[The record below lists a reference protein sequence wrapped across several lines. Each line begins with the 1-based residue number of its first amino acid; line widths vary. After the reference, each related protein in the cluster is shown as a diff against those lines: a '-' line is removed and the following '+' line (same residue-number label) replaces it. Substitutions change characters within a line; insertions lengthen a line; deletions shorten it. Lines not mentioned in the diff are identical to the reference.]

1 MEKLVRALLT
11 GADMRTTFLMAV
23 LALCACG
30 ADGANGEFG
39 KVRFSMVF
47 DAQEVS
53 DFSPPVAL
61 GSSLL
66 IKLEEPSAVP
76 AGEAKEPGF
85 PELTLEVKPVGHKGT
100 AKVLPLG
107 FAQYAVQ
114 LDAEGDYQLVAKEK
128 ETTLDSLSLKSAKA
142 DHIRLSPKAT
152 TTTTVRNGTT
162 SCVRADTVD
171 VKDVVLRKNQTVAYY
186 VTAADK
192 DDKAMLGLLGLT
204 ASEDGDVLELDTTWL
219 FETSQ
224 PNGLIVSPKGTLTDK
239 ATVHLSEASGLTLD
253 VEIKT
258 LNENATPSCN

>member
-1 MEKLVRALLT
+1 
-11 GADMRTTFLMAV
+11 MRTTSWLAV

-30 ADGANGEFG
+30 ADGANGQFG

-66 IKLEEPSAVP
+66 IKLEEPAAV
-76 AGEAKEPGF
+76 AQGEAKEPGF
-85 PELTLEVKPVGHKGT
+85 PELSLEVKPVGHKGS

-114 LDAEGDYQLVAKEK
+114 LDSEGDYQLVAKEK
-128 ETTLDSLSLKSAKA
+128 ETTLDSLSIKSAKA
-142 DHIRLSPKAT
+142 DHIRLSPKASMT
-152 TTTTVRNGTT
+152 TSIKSGTS
-162 SCVRADTVD
+162 SCVRSDTVD

-204 ASEDGDVLELDTTWL
+204 ASEASGVLELDTTWL

-224 PNGLIVSPKGTLTDK
+224 PNGLIVSPKGTLTDQ
-239 ATVHLSEASGLTLD
+239 ATVNVLEAGGLTLD
-253 VEIKT
+253 VEIAT
-258 LNENATPSCN
+258 ANEDASRSCN